1 MHAGYARHA
10 NFKRGVPSRASKERE
25 NTQYRPCATRIHQEG
40 AMHAGYAR
48 HANFE
53 RGVPSRASKERENT
67 QDIATSPPHL
77 CLDPLTLNP

>member
-48 HANFE
+48 HANFK
-53 RGVPSRASKERENT
+53 RGVPSRASKERETT
-67 QDIATSPPHL
+67 QYSHVTFYL
-77 CLDPLTLNP
+77 CLNPLTLNP